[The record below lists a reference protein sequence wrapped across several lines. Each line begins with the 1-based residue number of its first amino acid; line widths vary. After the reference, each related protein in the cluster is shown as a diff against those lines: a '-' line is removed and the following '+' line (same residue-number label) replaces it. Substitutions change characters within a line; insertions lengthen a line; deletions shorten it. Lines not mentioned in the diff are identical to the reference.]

1 MVSAS
6 EQITIALN
14 KGRPLEACLPLLAA
28 AGVVP
33 EESPTQSRKLVF
45 ATGLEHVRVVVI
57 RPSDVPTYVEHGA
70 ADIGIT
76 GKDTLLEYGGT
87 GYYEPL
93 DLGVS
98 RCRLMTAGLP
108 GHRPRGPRLRIA
120 TKFIN
125 VARRYYAER
134 GRQVELIRL
143 SGAMELAPLMG
154 LADYIVDIVET
165 GSTLAANGLEPLDVI
180 AEVSTR
186 VVVNKASMKVK
197 RQTIAPLLEG
207 LGTAVRAS
215 RAA

>member
-1 MVSAS
+1 MSTS
-6 EQITIALN
+6 SHPLTIALN

-33 EESPTQSRKLVF
+33 EESPLESRRLVF
-45 ATGLEHVRVVVI
+45 ATGHEHIRLVI
-57 RPSDVPTYVEHGA
+57 IRSSDVPTYVEHGA

-76 GKDTLLEYGGT
+76 GKDTLLEYGGN

-93 DLGVS
+93 DLGVA
-98 RCRLMTAGLP
+98 RCRLMTAGVP
-108 GHRPRGPRLRIA
+108 GHEPRGPRLRIA
-120 TKFIN
+120 TKFVN

-165 GSTLAANGLEPLDVI
+165 GSTLAANGLEPMDLIADVS
-180 AEVSTR
+180 AR

-197 RQTIAPLLEG
+197 RETIRPLLEG
-207 LGTAVRAS
+207 LAAAVRA
-215 RAA
+215 RQAA